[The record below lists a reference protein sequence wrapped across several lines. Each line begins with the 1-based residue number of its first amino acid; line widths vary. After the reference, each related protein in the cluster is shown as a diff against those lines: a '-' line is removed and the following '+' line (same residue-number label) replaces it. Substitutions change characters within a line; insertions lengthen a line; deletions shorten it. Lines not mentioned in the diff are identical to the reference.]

1 MIPRIREQFIVNQL
15 HKGKILHIPGPRQS
29 GKTTLLKKIA
39 KEYTGSCVWL
49 NGDEADIRSLFA
61 ESTTAVLGKII
72 GNNSLVVIDEAQRIQ
87 NIGIALKIMVDN
99 FPQVQVIATGS
110 SSFDL
115 ANEINEPLTGRKTEI
130 FLFPLSFQEM
140 VQHTGL
146 LEEKRL
152 LEHRMIYGYYP
163 EVVTSAGNEKETL
176 QRLTDA
182 YLYKDLFAYE
192 RLKRT
197 SLIEKLL
204 QALALQ
210 IGNQISFHEIGQIIG
225 ADNQTVERYIDFLE
239 QAYIVFTLRSLS
251 RNQRN
256 ELKKSRKVYF
266 YDNGIRNA
274 LIRNFNPLALRQDA
288 GALCENFMISER
300 LKATSYKR
308 MWMNRYFWR
317 TQAQQEIDYIE
328 EMDGKFLAVEIKWNR
343 TAKSKFPAA
352 FRNAYPDSEMKI
364 ITRENFEDFLIL

>member
-1 MIPRIREQFIVNQL
+1 MIPRILEHAIVL
-15 HKGKILHIPGPRQS
+15 HFNKGKIIHIPGPRQV
-29 GKTTLLKKIA
+29 GKTTLIKEIIKKRP
-39 KEYTGSCVWL
+39 ESSLWL
-49 NGDEADIRSLFA
+49 NGDETDVRSMFIN
-61 ESTTAVLGKII
+61 STSSTIGKII
-72 GNNSLVVIDEAQRIQ
+72 GNSNLVIIDEAQRIQ

-115 ANEINEPLTGRKTEI
+115 ANEINEPLTGRKTEL

-140 VQHTGL
+140 VHYTGL
-146 LEEKRL
+146 IEEKRL

-163 EVVTSAGNEKETL
+163 EVVTAVGNEKETL

-192 RLKRT
+192 RLKKT

-210 IGNQISFHEIGQIIG
+210 VGNQISFNEIGQIIG
-225 ADNQTVERYIDFLE
+225 ADNQTVERYVDLLE
-239 QAYIVFTLRSLS
+239 QAYIVFTLKSLC
-251 RNQRN
+251 RNLRN

-274 LIRNFNPLALRQDA
+274 IIRNFGPLNLRPDV
-288 GALCENFMISER
+288 GALWENFIISER
-300 LKATSYKR
+300 FKATSYKR

-317 TQAQQEIDYIE
+317 TQAQQEIDYVE
-328 EMDGKFLAVEIKWNR
+328 EMDGKLLAAEIKWSR
-343 TAKSKFPAA
+343 TAKGKIPSSFI
-352 FRNAYPDSEMKI
+352 NAYPGSETKI
-364 ITRENFEDFLIL
+364 ITRDNFDEFLLI